1 MYMNWKNILK
11 DTIYKKITYYDV
23 SSTPTLVMI
32 TDLEKIN
39 NKFSQIHQAYI
50 NYIDTIPSTY
60 GYLIN
65 SPGFLADNL
74 TLLDLITIWDEN
86 DNFTKWLT
94 HDDWCIIDLEEMQVE
109 MSEEMSVDTPVE
121 TSSLINFFKKKQQQL
136 TSLKDWGLDQKS
148 KSVII
153 SEPSSF

>member
-1 MYMNWKNILK
+1 MNWKNILK
-11 DTIYKKITYYDV
+11 NTIYEKITYYDI
-23 SSTPTLVMI
+23 SRTPTLVMI

-39 NKFSQIHQAYI
+39 YKFSQIHQAYI
-50 NYIDTIPSTY
+50 NYTDTIPSTY

-65 SPGFLADNL
+65 SPGFLTDNL
-74 TLLDLITIWDEN
+74 TLLDLITIWDGN

-94 HDDWCIIDLEEMQVE
+94 HDDWCIIDLEEM
-109 MSEEMSVDTPVE
+109 SVDTPVETPVE

>member
-74 TLLDLITIWDEN
+74 SLLDLITIWDGN
-86 DNFTKWLT
+86 DKFKKWLT
-94 HDDWCIIDLEEMQVE
+94 HDDWCIIDLEE
-109 MSEEMSVDTPVE
+109 TPVE
-121 TSSLINFFKKKQQQL
+121 TFSLINFFKKKQQQL
-136 TSLKDWGLDQKS
+136 TSLTDWGLDKKS
-148 KSVII
+148 KSIFI